1 MEDPLEE
8 EMATH
13 SSVLA
18 WEIPGT
24 PGGLQ
29 STAYKESDPTRH
41 SHKRR
46 GQETPQSFSW
56 GPEEGAPQ
64 VIWLQGDP
72 PQEACAWPSVAGWPC
87 GRPSFLVPGVS
98 WGVVSITAGER
109 SSGEC

>member
-1 MEDPLEE
+1 
-8 EMATH
+8 MATH

-46 GQETPQSFSW
+46 GQETPQSFPW